1 MSHRLQTIDPA
12 LLTLGYCPWAI
23 DPIIAAMPAN
33 LIKDN
38 LRAIRNWRVWF
49 HLGMAD
55 IRNRFARSFVGPLW
69 IVLNLGLWVG
79 GIGVIY
85 AALYRQEIHQ
95 YLPFLTIGFV
105 IWNFLTQTI
114 TDGGNAFVFAEG
126 YIKQFT
132 YPKQIYVLRVLVNS
146 VVPLMIGTV
155 IFFIVTL
162 LLANPMGWG
171 VFWAIPGF
179 VMVLI
184 AAYLHAS
191 IMAYASVRFRDLP
204 HGMTSLLQV
213 LFFVTPIM
221 FPVSILKERGLDFI
235 YQLNP
240 LYYLIE
246 VAREPMIN
254 LRPASTEVY
263 AITAAYLIF
272 LFIVTIAVA
281 KRFDKRVVYML

>member
-1 MSHRLQTIDPA
+1 MSVT
-12 LLTLGYCPWAI
+12 
-23 DPIIAAMPAN
+23 

-69 IVLNLGLWVG
+69 IVLSLALWVG

-85 AALYRQEIHQ
+85 AALFRQETQ
-95 YLPFLTIGFV
+95 QFLPFLTIGFV
-105 IWNFLTQTI
+105 VWGFLTQTI

-146 VVPLMIGTV
+146 VVPLLIGTV
-155 IFFIVTL
+155 IFFIVML
-162 LLANPMGWG
+162 VFANPIGWG
-171 VFWAIPGF
+171 MLWAIPGF
-179 VMVLI
+179 VLVLL
-184 AAYLHAS
+184 AAYFHAS

-213 LFFVTPIM
+213 LFFVTPVF
-221 FPVSILKERGLDFI
+221 FPVKILKERGLDFI

-246 VAREPMIN
+246 VVRQPMITLN
-254 LRPASTEVY
+254 PAPAEVY
-263 AITAAYLIF
+263 VITAGYLVF
-272 LFIVTIAVA
+272 LFVVMMAVA